1 MSNKKNS
8 IFLLKYYISKKK
20 DKGML
25 TIEREKKKPPTSNC
39 VHYESPL
46 QGGRKNNAFL
56 ASKSREFA
64 ANIPAL

>member
-1 MSNKKNS
+1 MSNKKNY

-25 TIEREKKKPPTSNC
+25 TIEREKKKTSHLELCALWN
-39 VHYESPL
+39 L
-46 QGGRKNNAFL
+46 QGGRINNAFL

-64 ANIPAL
+64 ANTPALQ